1 MLVGKVTV
9 VLDIVGELP
18 ESVGHVSVRV
28 FVDVRPVDPDEV
40 KHGVGPIGHGYSHSA
55 KSPRAKLRSL
65 NADANR
71 ISFPG
76 RDTKIVQDRRAL
88 TNGQLRGE
96 TVAVWREVLAAIRG
110 GKAVIEGWPAPFA
123 SGCRGV
129 PVQVGP
135 GGARLLAARIA
146 PRARHPVRDV

>member
-1 MLVGKVTV
+1 MALERVEGFTASGGQQTLHVLVGKVTV

-18 ESVGHVSVRV
+18 EGVGHVPVRV

-71 ISFPG
+71 ISFLH
-76 RDTKIVQDRRAL
+76 RDTKIV
-88 TNGQLRGE
+88 
-96 TVAVWREVLAAIRG
+96 
-110 GKAVIEGWPAPFA
+110 
-123 SGCRGV
+123 
-129 PVQVGP
+129 
-135 GGARLLAARIA
+135 
-146 PRARHPVRDV
+146 